1 MQTDVRRGNGSVA
14 FDPNV
19 WTRRA
24 LQEKTVRLEY
34 TVLHQC
40 IRPRIGA
47 DAPDH
52 HGIRARPISL
62 AAMPR
67 RAIWVI
73 SSRMRWKDHFSISC
87 FSLADL
93 GGQRIVWRLHR
104 VSPYRERFVLTH
116 AAWGAGFIGLT
127 SKLRPPWR
135 TPQAMRAILLASAI
149 ASLNRLSRR
158 AAASIQDL
166 RPCFS
171 QLCGRS
177 RTARAAWTKSIRK

>member
-1 MQTDVRRGNGSVA
+1 M
-14 FDPNV
+14 
-19 WTRRA
+19 
-24 LQEKTVRLEY
+24 
-34 TVLHQC
+34 
-40 IRPRIGA
+40 
-47 DAPDH
+47 
-52 HGIRARPISL
+52 
-62 AAMPR
+62 
-67 RAIWVI
+67 WVI

-93 GGQRIVWRLHR
+93 GGQNDRGAYIAY
-104 VSPYRERFVLTH
+104 PDRERFVLIH

-135 TPQAMRAILLASAI
+135 TPQTMRAILLASAI

-177 RTARAAWTKSIRK
+177 RTARAAWTNNIRK

>member
-1 MQTDVRRGNGSVA
+1 MSLTGPKQTCHDVRSKSVIRGKADVA
-14 FDPNV
+14 RAS
-19 WTRRA
+19 RRA

-73 SSRMRWKDHFSISC
+73 SSRMRWKDHFSISS

-93 GGQRIVWRLHR
+93 GGKSDRDLHR
-104 VSPYRERFVLTH
+104 VSP
-116 AAWGAGFIGLT
+116 
-127 SKLRPPWR
+127 
-135 TPQAMRAILLASAI
+135 
-149 ASLNRLSRR
+149 
-158 AAASIQDL
+158 
-166 RPCFS
+166 
-171 QLCGRS
+171 
-177 RTARAAWTKSIRK
+177 

>member
-1 MQTDVRRGNGSVA
+1 MASGHVNRINRPNTWLHRPSLRREDSPCQLGAVHTC
-14 FDPNV
+14 DPNV

-73 SSRMRWKDHFSISC
+73 SSRMRWKDHFSISS

-93 GGQRIVWRLHR
+93 GGKSDRDLHR
-104 VSPYRERFVLTH
+104 VSP
-116 AAWGAGFIGLT
+116 
-127 SKLRPPWR
+127 
-135 TPQAMRAILLASAI
+135 
-149 ASLNRLSRR
+149 
-158 AAASIQDL
+158 
-166 RPCFS
+166 
-171 QLCGRS
+171 
-177 RTARAAWTKSIRK
+177 

>member
-1 MQTDVRRGNGSVA
+1 MLQCICRIVALNRLVATSDMSPLLGAERTRRRHLISA
-14 FDPNV
+14 DIDPNV

-73 SSRMRWKDHFSISC
+73 SSRLRWKDHFSISS

-93 GGQRIVWRLHR
+93 GGKSDRDLHR
-104 VSPYRERFVLTH
+104 VSP
-116 AAWGAGFIGLT
+116 
-127 SKLRPPWR
+127 
-135 TPQAMRAILLASAI
+135 
-149 ASLNRLSRR
+149 
-158 AAASIQDL
+158 
-166 RPCFS
+166 
-171 QLCGRS
+171 
-177 RTARAAWTKSIRK
+177 